1 MTNDSL
7 IILAAGLSSRMKKSV
22 ASNNLSEN
30 SIIQANEIEKGLIGI
45 GEKGKPLIHYLLF
58 NAKSAGFK
66 KIYFVIGENS
76 SSFKNYFS
84 KNLYPGLTFYFA
96 TQYLEK
102 DRVKPSGTADALFQ
116 ALFQF
121 KELRSKDFC
130 VCNSDNLY
138 SISAFKKIRLT
149 NAINALISYDKNYL
163 KFSNEKISS
172 FSILQLDDQ
181 NFLLDIIEK
190 PNSLQINKFQDHK
203 GITRVSM
210 NLFKFNGMVFY
221 EYLKNCPFN
230 EARNEKE
237 LPTAVLNLAKS
248 ISKSVLGIPHAEH
261 VPDLTS
267 KKDIEILSKIIESN
281 YFKK

>member
-1 MTNDSL
+1 MINDSL

-45 GEKGKPLIHYLLF
+45 GEEGKPLIHYLLF
-58 NAKSAGFK
+58 NAKSAGFQ

-84 KNLYPGLTFYFA
+84 KNSYTGLTFYFA

-102 DRVKPSGTADALFQ
+102 GRVKPSGTADALFQ

-138 SISAFKKIRLT
+138 SVSAFEKIRLT
-149 NAINALISYDKNYL
+149 NALNAFISYDKNYL

-172 FSILQLDDQ
+172 FSILQLDNQ

-190 PNSLQINKFQDHK
+190 PNSLQINKFQDSK

-210 NLFKFNGMVFY
+210 NLFKFNGTIFY

-230 EARNEKE
+230 ETRNEKE

-248 ISKSVLGIPHAEH
+248 ISKSVLGIAHAEH

>member
-1 MTNDSL
+1 M
-7 IILAAGLSSRMKKSV
+7 
-22 ASNNLSEN
+22 
-30 SIIQANEIEKGLIGI
+30 
-45 GEKGKPLIHYLLF
+45 
-58 NAKSAGFK
+58 
-66 KIYFVIGENS
+66 
-76 SSFKNYFS
+76 
-84 KNLYPGLTFYFA
+84 
-96 TQYLEK
+96 
-102 DRVKPSGTADALFQ
+102 
-116 ALFQF
+116 
-121 KELRSKDFC
+121 
-130 VCNSDNLY
+130 
-138 SISAFKKIRLT
+138 
-149 NAINALISYDKNYL
+149 

-210 NLFKFNGMVFY
+210 NLFKFNGIVFY

-248 ISKSVLGIPHAEH
+248 ISKSVLGIAHAEH